1 MDREAWRAAVHGV
14 VKSWTRLRDWTELNH
29 AQFWCYWNRDC
40 WRRRGGQP
48 RTDPQSP
55 CCVGLT
61 TSPTRAMAAAEPAA
75 PILLDFSA
83 AFGNH
88 WLRSLL
94 TLGMLASLFSRYI
107 YLFKEG
113 NCAQPPKRLL
123 LSDMLIFRSFLFM
136 ESSKFKNRRDD
147 FTVLFKNHKTNLVLL
162 RLLLWRC
169 R

>member
-1 MDREAWRAAVHGV
+1 MDGEAWRAAVHGV
-14 VKSWTRLRDWTELNH
+14 VKSWTRLRDWTELNREVLMLLE
-29 AQFWCYWNRDC
+29 QRLLQEK
-40 WRRRGGQP
+40 GGQP
-48 RTDPQSP
+48 HTDPQSP

-83 AFGNH
+83 DFGNH

-94 TLGMLASLFSRYI
+94 TLGMLASLFSRCI

-147 FTVLFKNHKTNLVLL
+147 FTVFF
-162 RLLLWRC
+162 
-169 R
+169 